1 MQKFENINWIFKKN
15 SFAVIC
21 LLIFIAL
28 CSFYINYLIITEKLA
43 INNDV
48 VANKVSSSLSQ
59 SIVELELIASSKD
72 NKNPYFNKYLNNFNA
87 IYIVDENGNVISD
100 IKKNENE
107 TYIKK
112 FIEINK
118 KNIKNQIYQ
127 SELLYSQDIK
137 PSFFIA
143 IKKEE
148 NNKVF
153 FIVGQVPLKTL
164 IKNLHE
170 NTSDFVIIDKHSNI
184 LYSSNE
190 NLVAQFSNLNALG
203 RFFLWQDILYFKNYT
218 FKQNSLNLNGYFIL
232 SFIPNS
238 SYLNINFLISI
249 LIIILIMLYLWNI
262 YLDNMYLKIA
272 LYDKL
277 NNILILQKNAN
288 LDEEK
293 HKDNL
298 LFNDLKQLEE
308 QTTKQ
313 IADLNEIKEEYKE
326 AEQRIS
332 SMFNNNSIP
341 MLKIDAY
348 TTKILAANAA
358 ALDFYNIKL
367 NNIIK
372 FNLYM
377 LGKKSYSNQ
386 IDPINFAYNM
396 QNNIKNQGLFIT
408 TTHFIDEKTPKN
420 IRIYPFIMR
429 SSRVSYDFLM
439 ILDSEY
445 QDNMK
450 NTMLALD
457 NSFVV
462 NINFILSSNMLKITN
477 FSPNLN
483 KILGIQ
489 PYLQMTYKE
498 LLFEDCEN
506 LYLNLLL
513 NIRQVKQN
521 RTINNP
527 IKLEQI
533 VYLKQNNKSYSQFK
547 ASYYIYRENTHDT
560 NIHII
565 SHLALLKSNL
575 NPDNIRSVLPYDDI
589 YQNINT
595 KIAVFDKEFN
605 CISMNKKLK
614 NLLRI
619 QANNKINIKEVIHN
633 ENIEEIIQKIK
644 TNNVADDTILYLKD
658 LNNIL
663 HPCTS
668 FCTQSKNSNN
678 ETIYCI
684 VFRQNKEISN
694 LDKFINKILTSDF
707 MNQEIFLKYLDCYI
721 NNIQYKVFNKISF
734 ETMDFEDLLKNM
746 DIAFN
751 IYDENTQAKI
761 TLLRQ
766 ICINIKLYEYENTKE
781 HILKYLQ
788 LK

>member
-15 SFAVIC
+15 SFAVVC

-43 INNDV
+43 ANNDI
-48 VANKVSSSLSQ
+48 VANKLSGQLAQ
-59 SIVELELIASSKD
+59 SVVELELIASSKD
-72 NKNPYFNKYLNNFNA
+72 SSNPYYEKYLKNFNA
-87 IYIVDENGNVISD
+87 IYIVNANGDVID
-100 IKKNENE
+100 NIKKNENE
-107 TYIKK
+107 SYIKK

-118 KNIKNQIYQ
+118 DNIKTQFYQ

-143 IKKEE
+143 IKKQI
-148 NNKVF
+148 NNSSY
-153 FIVGQVPLKTL
+153 FIVGQITLKTL
-164 IKNLHE
+164 INNI
-170 NTSDFVIIDKHSNI
+170 NTNTTDFVIIDKHSNI
-184 LYSSNE
+184 LYSSSEQSIN
-190 NLVAQFSNLNALG
+190 QFANLNALG

-218 FKQNSLNLNGYFIL
+218 FKQNTNAMNGFFIL

-238 SYLNINFLISI
+238 SYLNINFLISV
-249 LIIILIMLYLWNI
+249 LIIILILLYLWNI
-262 YLDNMYLKIA
+262 YLDKMYLKIA

-277 NNILILQKNAN
+277 NNILILQKSAN
-288 LDEEK
+288 LEEEK
-293 HKDNL
+293 YKDKL
-298 LFNDLKQLEE
+298 LFNDLQQLEE
-308 QTTKQ
+308 QTNKQ
-313 IADLNEIKEEYKE
+313 ISDLNEIREEYKE

-348 TTKILAANAA
+348 TTKILAANVA

-408 TTHFIDEKTPKN
+408 TTHFVDEKIPKN

-462 NINFILSSNMLKITN
+462 NINFILNSNMLKITS

-513 NIRQVKQN
+513 HIKQVKQN
-521 RTINNP
+521 KTINNLV
-527 IKLEQI
+527 KLEQI
-533 VYLKQNNKSYSQFK
+533 VYLRQNNKSYSQFK

-575 NPDNIRSVLPYDDI
+575 NPDNIRSVLPYNDV

-595 KIAVFDKEFN
+595 KIGVFDENFN
-605 CISMNKKLK
+605 CISMNKELR
-614 NLLRI
+614 NLLRTPS
-619 QANNKINIKEVIHN
+619 NVKPSIKEIINN
-633 ENIEEIIQKIK
+633 ENIEEIIGKIK
-644 TNNVADDTILYLKD
+644 NNTIDDETTVYLKD

-663 HPCTS
+663 HPCTL

-678 ETIYCI
+678 EIIYCI
-684 VFRQNKEISN
+684 VFRQNEEIPD
-694 LDKFINKILTSDF
+694 LDKFINKMLTNNFINQDF
-707 MNQEIFLKYLDCYI
+707 FLKYLDCYI
-721 NNIQYKVFNKISF
+721 NNIKYRVLNKISF
-734 ETMDFEDLLKNM
+734 GTMDFENLLKNI
-746 DIAFN
+746 DLAFN
-751 IYDENTQAKI
+751 IFDENTQEKMN
-761 TLLRQ
+761 LLKQ
-766 ICINIKLYEYENTKE
+766 ICKNINLHEYENIE
-781 HILKYLQ
+781 EYILQYSQ
-788 LK
+788 LN